1 MNEGLF
7 WHGWLEVRN
16 DCERVHMKRLRLVVF
31 DVDGTLIRINSSWRF
46 LHQKLGTWERG
57 SKYADQFFRGQ
68 ISYEDWAKLDASLWK
83 HTPLERIQ
91 KIIDNIPYTD
101 GTFEVATLLKN
112 EGLKVVL
119 LSAGL
124 SVVTDKVS
132 REIGA
137 DDSYANEL
145 IVRDGFLTGE
155 VKVNVS
161 FENKDGV
168 LCNILQKFGV
178 ASDECAAV
186 GDDETMIP
194 LFNSVG
200 LGIAFNPRVETVE
213 KQADIVVR
221 GNDLR
226 GVLPYLLAL

>member
-1 MNEGLF
+1 
-7 WHGWLEVRN
+7 
-16 DCERVHMKRLRLVVF
+16 MKRLRLVVF

-83 HTPLERIQ
+83 HTPLERVQ
-91 KIIDNIPYTD
+91 KIMDNIPYTD
-101 GTFEVATLLKN
+101 STCEVATLLKN

-137 DDSYANEL
+137 RAGLSLYWCKVVIIL
-145 IVRDGFLTGE
+145 IFGFGGR
-155 VKVNVS
+155 
-161 FENKDGV
+161 FETNSPSLF
-168 LCNILQKFGV
+168 LCSNHPSQTCKH
-178 ASDECAAV
+178 ASSD
-186 GDDETMIP
+186 
-194 LFNSVG
+194 
-200 LGIAFNPRVETVE
+200 
-213 KQADIVVR
+213 
-221 GNDLR
+221 
-226 GVLPYLLAL
+226 

>member
-1 MNEGLF
+1 
-7 WHGWLEVRN
+7 
-16 DCERVHMKRLRLVVF
+16 MKRLRLVLF
-31 DVDGTLIRINSSWRF
+31 DVDGTLIKINSSWRF

-83 HTPLERIQ
+83 HTPLERVQ
-91 KIIDNIPYTD
+91 KTIDNIPYAD
-101 GTFEVATLLKN
+101 GACEVATLLKN

-161 FENKDGV
+161 FENKDQRFVQYPSKVWRGFKRV
-168 LCNILQKFGV
+168 CRRWRRRNHDTSLQFCG
-178 ASDECAAV
+178 SW
-186 GDDETMIP
+186 
-194 LFNSVG
+194 NS
-200 LGIAFNPRVETVE
+200 LQPT
-213 KQADIVVR
+213 
-221 GNDLR
+221 
-226 GVLPYLLAL
+226 